1 MSALKKQQD
10 REDENLASE
19 EAEFL
24 AIAHELHYEIRKL
37 REEMLKLTEKSERDD
52 LTGLLRRDAFLKKT
66 DEVFMDDVIPMDG
79 KALIVIDVDHF
90 KTINDEHGHPVG
102 DEVLKRISRIL
113 KEYESPTIHVARI
126 GGEEFALSLKA
137 NEAEALSLAN
147 EIRRKVEREAAPHLP
162 KFTVSAGVAAS
173 CRRKKVRFEDLYQR
187 SDEALYYSKQNGRN
201 RVTLAE

>member
-1 MSALKKQQD
+1 MSALKKQF
-10 REDENLASE
+10 EVASDTQATE

-37 REEMLKLTEKSERDD
+37 RNEMQKLTEKSERDD

-66 DEVFMDDVIPMDG
+66 DEVFTDDVIPMDG

-90 KTINDEHGHPVG
+90 KNINDEHGHPVG
-102 DEVLKRISRIL
+102 DEVLKRLSQIL
-113 KEYESPTIHVARI
+113 KEYESPTTHIARM

-147 EIRRKVEREAAPHLP
+147 EIRRKVEREAVPHLP
-162 KFTVSAGVAAS
+162 KFTVSAGVATTPA
-173 CRRKKVRFEDLYQR
+173 RKPVKFNELYQR